1 MLENGA
7 EPQLLVSVPNIP
19 GLNPKSLLC
28 VHDVKAYVLL
38 IVTHPSDR
46 DIKPGG
52 LLGAFQKE

>member
-52 LLGAFQKE
+52 LLGAFR